1 MIRVLLV
8 DDQALVRAGFAKLLE
23 SESSV
28 TVVGEAANGRD
39 AVESYRELRPDLV
52 TLDLIMPVM
61 GGFEALR
68 ELRALDP
75 EARVVI
81 VSAIDQRQALVEA
94 IAAGAIDFIVKPFE
108 RERVVG
114 VLTKVGASI
123 DAARGLSSTRPS

>member
-1 MIRVLLV
+1 MPRLLIVDDALIMRKMIREV
-8 DDQALVRAGFAKLLE
+8 ATAAGWEVA
-23 SESSV
+23 
-28 TVVGEAANGRD
+28 GEAANGRD
-39 AVESYRELRPDLV
+39 AVATYRELRPDLV

-68 ELRALDP
+68 EIRALDP
-75 EARVVI
+75 ESRVVI

-94 IAAGAIDFIVKPFE
+94 IAAGAMDFIVKPFE

>member
-1 MIRVLLV
+1 MPRLLIVDDALIMRKMIREV
-8 DDQALVRAGFAKLLE
+8 ATAAGWE
-23 SESSV
+23 
-28 TVVGEAANGRD
+28 VVGEAANGRD
-39 AVESYRELRPDLV
+39 AVATYRELRPDLV

-68 ELRALDP
+68 ELRSLDP